1 MNPSSYQKFLKNFYK
16 FIEEHNKEVREK
28 ISETITLSEDDSKK
42 LDELFAT
49 LVCKADM
56 CSTKAVAK
64 KKREP
69 TKYNLFMKEMITK
82 LRAENPDIE
91 KKELM
96 SMGARE
102 WQKLKLKE
110 AGNESATEKTASKP
124 AAKNGKK

>member
-1 MNPSSYQKFLKNFYK
+1 MNSSSYQKFLKNFYK

-56 CSTKAVAK
+56 CSTKAVVK

-69 TKYNLFMKEMITK
+69 TRYNLFMKEMITK

-102 WQKLKLKE
+102 WQKLKLKQKE
-110 AGNESATEKTASKP
+110 EEENASASAKP
-124 AAKNGKK
+124 TKAKK

>member
-1 MNPSSYQKFLKNFYK
+1 MNSSSYQKFLKNFYK

-69 TKYNLFMKEMITK
+69 TRYNLFMKEMITK
-82 LRAENPDIE
+82 LRAENPEIE

-102 WQKLKLKE
+102 WQKLKLKQKE
-110 AGNESATEKTASKP
+110 EEEKASASAKPVKT
-124 AAKNGKK
+124 KK